1 MKITTFALLKL
12 DAAHESWCE
21 LVNSLAVENVQN
33 FWIQHRRCQA
43 GTDSKGHLIDS
54 AGPKLSYH
62 LEETSITAQRTR
74 KCLQIR
80 C

>member
-1 MKITTFALLKL
+1 MFKTFGYNTE
-12 DAAHESWCE
+12 DE
-21 LVNSLAVENVQN
+21 
-33 FWIQHRRCQA
+33 RRQA

-74 KCLQIR
+74 KILQDIDKAIR
-80 C
+80 ENSVVTFGFYI